1 MTSDTAAGTA
11 PIGIDDIEL
20 ATSHHVVRLDDF
32 ARANETDPAKF
43 RRGLGQDEFS
53 FPAPDEDVVTMAAAA
68 VARIIERSG
77 TEGIRTMLFAT
88 ESGTDQSK
96 AAGMAVHS
104 LLDLPSQM
112 RIVEVKEA
120 CYSATA
126 ALQAAVGIVTRS
138 PEQRVLVIASDVARY
153 ELDTAGEPTQGAGA
167 VAMLVSADP
176 KLLEIEPV
184 SGLNSADVNDF
195 WRPNDSTTAI
205 VDGALSVTA
214 YLDALTGAWTD
225 LAAQGGPT
233 MAEIDRVLY
242 HQPFTKMAKKA
253 QVHLAGLTGEDLDTE
268 IVTGAGI
275 AGSGA
280 GTTSA
285 GSDAG
290 GAVPS
295 GAAADG
301 AAAAGVVPSAS
312 ASAGPATVASAEA
325 APATVASAASDSGP
339 TVPRDTGLATS
350 TLYNRRLGNSY
361 TASLYAG
368 LCSLLDHD
376 EDLASK
382 RIGLFSYGSGSVGE
396 FFTARVVPGYERHSR
411 RRAVAAALDARVP
424 LSIDAYRALHSAELP
439 SAEDVST
446 PKVTTGPFRFAGI
459 KGRARVY
466 ERA

>member
-1 MTSDTAAGTA
+1 MTSGTAAGTA

-32 ARANETDPAKF
+32 AEANGTDPAKF
-43 RRGLGQDEFS
+43 HLGLGQDEFS

-68 VARIIERSG
+68 AAPIIERSG
-77 TEGIRTMLFAT
+77 TEGIRTILFAT
-88 ESGTDQSK
+88 ESGIDQSK

-112 RIVEVKEA
+112 RVVEVKEA

-138 PEQRVLVIASDVARY
+138 PGQRVLVIASDVARY
-153 ELDTAGEPTQGAGA
+153 ELDTPGEPTQGAGA

-184 SGLNSADVNDF
+184 SGLNSADVDDF

-225 LAAQGGPT
+225 LAAQGGPA

-268 IVTGAGI
+268 IV
-275 AGSGA
+275 A
-280 GTTSA
+280 GTP
-285 GSDAG
+285 G
-290 GAVPS
+290 G
-295 GAAADG
+295 
-301 AAAAGVVPSAS
+301 SAS
-312 ASAGPATVASAEA
+312 TR
-325 APATVASAASDSGP
+325 
-339 TVPRDTGLATS
+339 PRDTGLATS

-376 EDLASK
+376 ADLAGK

-396 FFTARVVPGYERHSR
+396 FFTARVVPGYEQQSR
-411 RRAVAAALDARVP
+411 RQAVTEALDARVP
-424 LSIDAYRALHSAELP
+424 LSIDAYRALHAAELS
-439 SAEDVST
+439 SAEDAST
-446 PKVTTGPFRFAGI
+446 PKVTAGPFRFAGV
-459 KGRARVY
+459 KGRARLY

>member
-1 MTSDTAAGTA
+1 MT

-20 ATSHHVVRLDDF
+20 TTTHHVVRLDDF
-32 ARANETDPAKF
+32 AEANGTDPNKF
-43 RRGLGQDEFS
+43 RLGLGQDEFS
-53 FPAPDEDVVTMAAAA
+53 FPAPDEDIVTMAAAA
-68 VARIIERSG
+68 AAPIIERSG

-104 LLDLPSQM
+104 LLELPSQM

-138 PEQRVLVIASDVARY
+138 PGQRVLVIASDVARY

-167 VAMLVSADP
+167 VAMLVSANP
-176 KLLEIEPV
+176 RLLEIEPV
-184 SGLNSADVNDF
+184 SGLNSADVDDF

-214 YLDALTGAWTD
+214 YLDSLTGAWND
-225 LAAQGGPT
+225 LQTQDGPG
-233 MAEIDRVLY
+233 IDEVDRILY

-253 QVHLAGLTGEDLDTE
+253 QVHLAGLTGAVLDTE
-268 IVTGAGI
+268 IVAGAQ
-275 AGSGA
+275 A
-280 GTTSA
+280 
-285 GSDAG
+285 
-290 GAVPS
+290 
-295 GAAADG
+295 
-301 AAAAGVVPSAS
+301 AS
-312 ASAGPATVASAEA
+312 AS
-325 APATVASAASDSGP
+325 D
-339 TVPRDTGLATS
+339 PRDTGLAAS

-376 EDLASK
+376 SDLAGR
-382 RIGLFSYGSGSVGE
+382 RIGFFSYGSGSVGE
-396 FFTARVVPGYERHSR
+396 FFTARVVPGYEQHSHR
-411 RRAVAAALDARVP
+411 ETVTAALDARVP
-424 LSIDAYRALHSAELP
+424 LSIDEYRALHATEMP

-446 PKVTTGPFRFAGI
+446 PKVTAGPFRFAGVT
-459 KGRARVY
+459 GRARVY
-466 ERA
+466 ERS

>member
-1 MTSDTAAGTA
+1 MT

-20 ATSHHVVRLDDF
+20 ATTHHVVRLDDF
-32 ARANETDPAKF
+32 AEANGTDPNKF
-43 RRGLGQDEFS
+43 RLGLGQDEFS
-53 FPAPDEDVVTMAAAA
+53 FPAPDEDIVTMAAAA
-68 VARIIERSG
+68 AAPIIERSG

-104 LLDLPSQM
+104 LLELPSQM
-112 RIVEVKEA
+112 RIIEVKEA

-138 PEQRVLVIASDVARY
+138 PGQRVLVIASDVARY

-167 VAMLVSADP
+167 VAMLVSANP
-176 KLLEIEPV
+176 RLLEIEPV
-184 SGLNSADVNDF
+184 SGLNSADVDDF

-214 YLDALTGAWTD
+214 YLDSLTGAWND
-225 LAAQGGPT
+225 LQTQDGPGID
-233 MAEIDRVLY
+233 EIDRILY

-253 QVHLAGLTGEDLDTE
+253 QVHLAGLTGAVLDTE
-268 IVTGAGI
+268 IVAGAQ
-275 AGSGA
+275 
-280 GTTSA
+280 T
-285 GSDAG
+285 
-290 GAVPS
+290 
-295 GAAADG
+295 
-301 AAAAGVVPSAS
+301 AS
-312 ASAGPATVASAEA
+312 AS
-325 APATVASAASDSGP
+325 D
-339 TVPRDTGLATS
+339 PRDTGLAAS

-376 EDLASK
+376 SDLAGR

-396 FFTARVVPGYERHSR
+396 FFTARVVPGYEQHSHR
-411 RRAVAAALDARVP
+411 ETVTAALDARVP
-424 LSIDAYRALHSAELP
+424 LSIDEYRALHATELP

-446 PKVTTGPFRFAGI
+446 PKVTAGPFRFAGVT
-459 KGRARVY
+459 GRARVY
-466 ERA
+466 ERS

>member
-1 MTSDTAAGTA
+1 MTSHTAAGTA

-32 ARANETDPAKF
+32 AEANGTDPAKF
-43 RRGLGQDEFS
+43 HLGLGQDEFS

-68 VARIIERSG
+68 AAPIIERSG
-77 TEGIRTMLFAT
+77 TEGIRTILFAT
-88 ESGTDQSK
+88 ESGIDQSK

-112 RIVEVKEA
+112 RVVEVKEA

-138 PEQRVLVIASDVARY
+138 PGQRVLVIASDVARY
-153 ELDTAGEPTQGAGA
+153 ELDTPGEPTQGAGA

-184 SGLNSADVNDF
+184 SGLNSADVDDF

-225 LAAQGGPT
+225 LAAQGGPA

-268 IVTGAGI
+268 IV
-275 AGSGA
+275 A
-280 GTTSA
+280 GTP
-285 GSDAG
+285 GD
-290 GAVPS
+290 
-295 GAAADG
+295 
-301 AAAAGVVPSAS
+301 SAS
-312 ASAGPATVASAEA
+312 TR
-325 APATVASAASDSGP
+325 
-339 TVPRDTGLATS
+339 PRDTGLATS

-376 EDLASK
+376 ADLAGK

-396 FFTARVVPGYERHSR
+396 FFTARVVPGYEQQSR
-411 RRAVAAALDARVP
+411 RQAVTEALDARVP
-424 LSIDAYRALHSAELP
+424 LSIDAYRALHAAELS
-439 SAEDVST
+439 SAEDAST
-446 PKVTTGPFRFAGI
+446 PKVTAGPFRFAGV
-459 KGRARVY
+459 KGRARLY

>member
-1 MTSDTAAGTA
+1 MTSHTAAGTA

-32 ARANETDPAKF
+32 AEANGTDPAKF
-43 RRGLGQDEFS
+43 HLGLGQDEFS

-68 VARIIERSG
+68 AAPIIARSG
-77 TEGIRTMLFAT
+77 TEGIRTLLFAT
-88 ESGTDQSK
+88 ESGIDQSK

-112 RIVEVKEA
+112 RVVEVKEA

-138 PEQRVLVIASDVARY
+138 PGQRVLVIASDVARY
-153 ELDTAGEPTQGAGA
+153 ELDTPGEPTQGAGA

-184 SGLNSADVNDF
+184 SGLNSADVDDF

-225 LAAQGGPT
+225 LAAQGGPE

-268 IVTGAGI
+268 IV
-275 AGSGA
+275 A
-280 GTTSA
+280 GTP
-285 GSDAG
+285 G
-290 GAVPS
+290 G
-295 GAAADG
+295 
-301 AAAAGVVPSAS
+301 SAS
-312 ASAGPATVASAEA
+312 TR
-325 APATVASAASDSGP
+325 
-339 TVPRDTGLATS
+339 PRDTGLATS

-376 EDLASK
+376 ADLAGK

-396 FFTARVVPGYERHSR
+396 FFTARVVPGYEQQSR
-411 RRAVAAALDARVP
+411 RQAVTEALDARVP
-424 LSIDAYRALHSAELP
+424 LSIDAYRALHAAELS
-439 SAEDVST
+439 SAEDAST
-446 PKVTTGPFRFAGI
+446 PKVTAGPFRFAGV
-459 KGRARVY
+459 KGRARLY

>member
-1 MTSDTAAGTA
+1 MTSHTAAGTA

-32 ARANETDPAKF
+32 AEANGTDPAKF
-43 RRGLGQDEFS
+43 HLGLGQDEFS

-68 VARIIERSG
+68 AAPIIQRSG
-77 TEGIRTMLFAT
+77 TEGIRTLLFAT
-88 ESGTDQSK
+88 ESGIDQSK

-112 RIVEVKEA
+112 RVVEVKEA

-138 PEQRVLVIASDVARY
+138 PGQRVLVIASDVARY
-153 ELDTAGEPTQGAGA
+153 ELDTPGEPTQGAGA

-184 SGLNSADVNDF
+184 SGLNSADVDDF

-225 LAAQGGPT
+225 LAAQGGPA

-268 IVTGAGI
+268 IV
-275 AGSGA
+275 A
-280 GTTSA
+280 GTP
-285 GSDAG
+285 G
-290 GAVPS
+290 G
-295 GAAADG
+295 
-301 AAAAGVVPSAS
+301 SAS
-312 ASAGPATVASAEA
+312 TR
-325 APATVASAASDSGP
+325 
-339 TVPRDTGLATS
+339 PRDTGLATS

-376 EDLASK
+376 ADLAGK

-396 FFTARVVPGYERHSR
+396 FFTARVVPGYEQQSR
-411 RRAVAAALDARVP
+411 RQAVTEALDARVP
-424 LSIDAYRALHSAELP
+424 LSIDAYRALHAAELS
-439 SAEDVST
+439 SAEDAST
-446 PKVTTGPFRFAGI
+446 PKVTAGPFRFAGV
-459 KGRARVY
+459 KGRARLY

>member
-1 MTSDTAAGTA
+1 MTSGTA

-20 ATSHHVVRLDDF
+20 ATSHHVVKLDDF
-32 ARANETDPAKF
+32 AEANGTDPAKF
-43 RRGLGQDEFS
+43 RLGLGQDEFS

-68 VARIIERSG
+68 AAPIIARSG
-77 TEGIRTMLFAT
+77 TEGIRTLLFAT
-88 ESGTDQSK
+88 ESGIDQSK

-104 LLDLPSQM
+104 LLELPSQM
-112 RIVEVKEA
+112 RVVEVKEA

-126 ALQAAVGIVTRS
+126 ALQAAVGIITRS
-138 PEQRVLVIASDVARY
+138 PGQRVLVIASDVARY
-153 ELDTAGEPTQGAGA
+153 ELDTPGEPTQGAGA
-167 VAMLVSADP
+167 VAMLVSANP

-184 SGLNSADVNDF
+184 SGLNSADVDDF

-225 LAAQGGPT
+225 LAAQGGPE

-268 IVTGAGI
+268 IVAGA
-275 AGSGA
+275 SGA
-280 GTTSA
+280 AGTDVSN
-285 GSDAG
+285 
-290 GAVPS
+290 V
-295 GAAADG
+295 AAADG
-301 AAAAGVVPSAS
+301 SADSAADGS
-312 ASAGPATVASAEA
+312 ATVV
-325 APATVASAASDSGP
+325 TGP
-339 TVPRDTGLATS
+339 LDTGLATS

-376 EDLASK
+376 ADLAGK

-396 FFTARVVPGYERHSR
+396 FFTARVVPGYEQHSR
-411 RRAVAAALDARVP
+411 RQAVTEALDARVP
-424 LSIDAYRALHSAELP
+424 LSIDEYRALHAAELS

-446 PKVTTGPFRFAGI
+446 PKVTAGPFRFAGVRD
-459 KGRARVY
+459 RARVY

>member
-1 MTSDTAAGTA
+1 MTSHTAAGTA

-32 ARANETDPAKF
+32 AEANGTDPAKF
-43 RRGLGQDEFS
+43 HLGLGQDEFS

-68 VARIIERSG
+68 AAPIIERSG
-77 TEGIRTMLFAT
+77 TAGIRTILFAT
-88 ESGTDQSK
+88 ESGIDQSK

-112 RIVEVKEA
+112 RVVEVKEA

-138 PEQRVLVIASDVARY
+138 PGQRVLVIASDVARY
-153 ELDTAGEPTQGAGA
+153 ELDTPGEPTQGAGA

-184 SGLNSADVNDF
+184 SGLNSADVDDF

-225 LAAQGGPT
+225 LAAQGGPA

-268 IVTGAGI
+268 IV
-275 AGSGA
+275 A
-280 GTTSA
+280 GTP
-285 GSDAG
+285 G
-290 GAVPS
+290 G
-295 GAAADG
+295 
-301 AAAAGVVPSAS
+301 SAS
-312 ASAGPATVASAEA
+312 TR
-325 APATVASAASDSGP
+325 
-339 TVPRDTGLATS
+339 PRDTGLATS

-376 EDLASK
+376 ADLAGK

-396 FFTARVVPGYERHSR
+396 FFTARVVPGYEQQSR
-411 RRAVAAALDARVP
+411 RQAVTEALDARVP
-424 LSIDAYRALHSAELP
+424 LSIDAYRALHAAELS
-439 SAEDVST
+439 SAEDAST
-446 PKVTTGPFRFAGI
+446 PKVTAGPFRFAGV
-459 KGRARVY
+459 KGRARLY

>member
-1 MTSDTAAGTA
+1 MTSGTAAGTA
-11 PIGIDDIEL
+11 PIGIDDFEL

-32 ARANETDPAKF
+32 AEANGTDPAKF
-43 RRGLGQDEFS
+43 HLGLGQDEFS

-68 VARIIERSG
+68 AAPIIARSG
-77 TEGIRTMLFAT
+77 TEGIRTLLFAT
-88 ESGTDQSK
+88 ESGIDQSK

-112 RIVEVKEA
+112 RVVEVKEA

-138 PEQRVLVIASDVARY
+138 PGQRVLVIASDVARY
-153 ELDTAGEPTQGAGA
+153 ELDTPGEPTQGAGA

-184 SGLNSADVNDF
+184 SGLNSADVDDF

-225 LAAQGGPT
+225 LAAQGGPA

-268 IVTGAGI
+268 IV
-275 AGSGA
+275 A
-280 GTTSA
+280 GT
-285 GSDAG
+285 AG
-290 GAVPS
+290 G
-295 GAAADG
+295 
-301 AAAAGVVPSAS
+301 SAS
-312 ASAGPATVASAEA
+312 TR
-325 APATVASAASDSGP
+325 
-339 TVPRDTGLATS
+339 PRDTGLATS

-376 EDLASK
+376 ADLAGK

-396 FFTARVVPGYERHSR
+396 FFTARVVPGYEQQSR
-411 RRAVAAALDARVP
+411 RQAVTEALDARVP
-424 LSIDAYRALHSAELP
+424 LSIDAYRALHAAELS
-439 SAEDVST
+439 SAEDAST
-446 PKVTTGPFRFAGI
+446 PKVTAGPFRFAGV
-459 KGRARVY
+459 KGRARLY

>member
-1 MTSDTAAGTA
+1 MTSGTA

-32 ARANETDPAKF
+32 AEANGTDPAKF
-43 RRGLGQDEFS
+43 HLGLGQDEFS

-68 VARIIERSG
+68 AAPIIERSG
-77 TEGIRTMLFAT
+77 TEGIRTILFAT
-88 ESGTDQSK
+88 ESGIDQSK

-112 RIVEVKEA
+112 RVVEVKEA

-138 PEQRVLVIASDVARY
+138 PGQRVLVIASDVARY
-153 ELDTAGEPTQGAGA
+153 ELDTPGEPTQGAGA

-184 SGLNSADVNDF
+184 SGLNSADVDDF

-225 LAAQGGPT
+225 LAAQGGPA

-268 IVTGAGI
+268 IV
-275 AGSGA
+275 A
-280 GTTSA
+280 GTP
-285 GSDAG
+285 G
-290 GAVPS
+290 G
-295 GAAADG
+295 
-301 AAAAGVVPSAS
+301 SAS
-312 ASAGPATVASAEA
+312 TR
-325 APATVASAASDSGP
+325 
-339 TVPRDTGLATS
+339 PRDTGLATS

-376 EDLASK
+376 ADLAGK

-396 FFTARVVPGYERHSR
+396 FFTARVVPGYEQQSR
-411 RRAVAAALDARVP
+411 RQAVTEALDARVP
-424 LSIDAYRALHSAELP
+424 LSIDAYRALHAAELS
-439 SAEDVST
+439 SAEDAST
-446 PKVTTGPFRFAGI
+446 PKVTAGPFRFAGV
-459 KGRARVY
+459 KGRARLY

>member
-1 MTSDTAAGTA
+1 MTSHTAAGTV

-32 ARANETDPAKF
+32 AEANGTDPNKF
-43 RRGLGQDEFS
+43 RLGLGQDEFS

-68 VARIIERSG
+68 AASIIQRCG
-77 TEGIRTMLFAT
+77 AEGIRTMLFAT
-88 ESGTDQSK
+88 ESGIDQSK

-112 RIVEVKEA
+112 RVVEVKEA

-138 PEQRVLVIASDVARY
+138 PGQRVLVIASDVARY
-153 ELDTAGEPTQGAGA
+153 ALDSPGEPTQGAGA

-184 SGLNSADVNDF
+184 SGLNSADVDDF

-225 LAAQGGPT
+225 LAAQGGPA

-268 IVTGAGI
+268 IV
-275 AGSGA
+275 
-280 GTTSA
+280 
-285 GSDAG
+285 
-290 GAVPS
+290 
-295 GAAADG
+295 
-301 AAAAGVVPSAS
+301 
-312 ASAGPATVASAEA
+312 ASAGAVSSGPAA
-325 APATVASAASDSGP
+325 AHSAAATDSATADSADSSVATG
-339 TVPRDTGLATS
+339 PRDTGLATS

-376 EDLASK
+376 EDLAGK

-396 FFTARVVPGYERHSR
+396 FFTARVVPGYEQHSHR
-411 RRAVAAALDARVP
+411 QSVTDALDARVP
-424 LSIDAYRALHSAELP
+424 LSIDAYRALHAAELS
-439 SAEDVST
+439 SAEDVTT
-446 PKVTTGPFRFAGI
+446 PKATAGPFRFAGI
-459 KGRARVY
+459 KGRARLY

>member
-1 MTSDTAAGTA
+1 MT

-20 ATSHHVVRLDDF
+20 ATTHHVVRLDDF
-32 ARANETDPAKF
+32 AEVNGTDPNKF
-43 RRGLGQDEFS
+43 RLGLGQDEFS
-53 FPAPDEDVVTMAAAA
+53 FPAPDEDIVTMAAAA
-68 VARIIERSG
+68 AAPIIERSG

-104 LLDLPSQM
+104 LLELPSQM

-138 PEQRVLVIASDVARY
+138 PGQRVLVIASDVARY

-167 VAMLVSADP
+167 VAMLVSANP
-176 KLLEIEPV
+176 RLLEIEPV
-184 SGLNSADVNDF
+184 SGLNSADVDDF

-214 YLDALTGAWTD
+214 YLDSLTGAWND
-225 LAAQGGPT
+225 LQTQDGPGID
-233 MAEIDRVLY
+233 EIDRILY

-253 QVHLAGLTGEDLDTE
+253 QVHLAGLTGAVLDTE
-268 IVTGAGI
+268 IVAGAQ
-275 AGSGA
+275 
-280 GTTSA
+280 T
-285 GSDAG
+285 
-290 GAVPS
+290 
-295 GAAADG
+295 
-301 AAAAGVVPSAS
+301 AS
-312 ASAGPATVASAEA
+312 AS
-325 APATVASAASDSGP
+325 D
-339 TVPRDTGLATS
+339 PRDTGLAAS

-376 EDLASK
+376 SDLAGR
-382 RIGLFSYGSGSVGE
+382 RIGFFSYGSGSVGE
-396 FFTARVVPGYERHSR
+396 FFTARVVPGYEQHSHR
-411 RRAVAAALDARVP
+411 ETVTAALDARVP
-424 LSIDAYRALHSAELP
+424 LSIDEYRALHATELP

-446 PKVTTGPFRFAGI
+446 PKVTAGPFRFAGVT
-459 KGRARVY
+459 GRARVY
-466 ERA
+466 ERS

>member
-1 MTSDTAAGTA
+1 MT

-20 ATSHHVVRLDDF
+20 TTTHHVVRLDDF
-32 ARANETDPAKF
+32 AEANGTDPNKF
-43 RRGLGQDEFS
+43 RLGLGQDEFS
-53 FPAPDEDVVTMAAAA
+53 FPAPDEDIVTMAAAA
-68 VARIIERSG
+68 AAPIIERSG

-104 LLDLPSQM
+104 LLELPSQM

-138 PEQRVLVIASDVARY
+138 PGQRVLVIASDVARY

-167 VAMLVSADP
+167 VAMLVSANP
-176 KLLEIEPV
+176 RLLEIEPV
-184 SGLNSADVNDF
+184 SGLNSADVDDF

-214 YLDALTGAWTD
+214 YLDSLTGAWND
-225 LAAQGGPT
+225 LQTQDGPGID
-233 MAEIDRVLY
+233 EIDRILY

-253 QVHLAGLTGEDLDTE
+253 QVHLAGLTGAVLDTE
-268 IVTGAGI
+268 IVAGAQ
-275 AGSGA
+275 
-280 GTTSA
+280 T
-285 GSDAG
+285 
-290 GAVPS
+290 
-295 GAAADG
+295 
-301 AAAAGVVPSAS
+301 AS
-312 ASAGPATVASAEA
+312 AS
-325 APATVASAASDSGP
+325 D
-339 TVPRDTGLATS
+339 PRDTGLAAS

-376 EDLASK
+376 SDLAGR
-382 RIGLFSYGSGSVGE
+382 RIGFFSYGSGSVGE
-396 FFTARVVPGYERHSR
+396 FFTARVVPGYEQHSHR
-411 RRAVAAALDARVP
+411 ETVTAALDARVP
-424 LSIDAYRALHSAELP
+424 LSIDEYRALHATELP

-446 PKVTTGPFRFAGI
+446 PKVTAGPFRFAGVT
-459 KGRARVY
+459 GRARVY
-466 ERA
+466 ERS

>member
-1 MTSDTAAGTA
+1 MTSGTAAGTA

-32 ARANETDPAKF
+32 AEANGTDPAKF
-43 RRGLGQDEFS
+43 HLGLGQDEFS

-68 VARIIERSG
+68 AAPIIARSG
-77 TEGIRTMLFAT
+77 TEGIRTLLFAT
-88 ESGTDQSK
+88 ESGIDQSK

-112 RIVEVKEA
+112 RVVEVKEA

-126 ALQAAVGIVTRS
+126 ALQAAVGIITRS
-138 PEQRVLVIASDVARY
+138 PGQRVLVIASDVARY
-153 ELDTAGEPTQGAGA
+153 ELDTPGEPTQGAGA
-167 VAMLVSADP
+167 VAMLVSANP

-184 SGLNSADVNDF
+184 SGLNSADVDDF

-225 LAAQGGPT
+225 LAAQGGPE

-268 IVTGAGI
+268 IV
-275 AGSGA
+275 A
-280 GTTSA
+280 GTP
-285 GSDAG
+285 GD
-290 GAVPS
+290 
-295 GAAADG
+295 
-301 AAAAGVVPSAS
+301 SAS
-312 ASAGPATVASAEA
+312 TR
-325 APATVASAASDSGP
+325 
-339 TVPRDTGLATS
+339 PRDTGLATS

-376 EDLASK
+376 ADLAGK

-396 FFTARVVPGYERHSR
+396 FFTARVVPGYEQQSR
-411 RRAVAAALDARVP
+411 RQAVTEALDARVP
-424 LSIDAYRALHSAELP
+424 LSIDAYRALHAAELS
-439 SAEDVST
+439 SAEDAST
-446 PKVTTGPFRFAGI
+446 PKVTAGPFRFAGV
-459 KGRARVY
+459 KGRARLY

>member
-1 MTSDTAAGTA
+1 MTSHTAAGTA

-32 ARANETDPAKF
+32 AEANGTDPAKF
-43 RRGLGQDEFS
+43 HLGLGQDEFS

-68 VARIIERSG
+68 AAPIIARSG
-77 TEGIRTMLFAT
+77 TEGIRTLLFAT

-112 RIVEVKEA
+112 RVVEVKEA

-126 ALQAAVGIVTRS
+126 ALQAAVGIITRS
-138 PEQRVLVIASDVARY
+138 PGQRVLVIASDVARY
-153 ELDTAGEPTQGAGA
+153 ELDTPGEPTQGAGA
-167 VAMLVSADP
+167 VAMLVSANP

-184 SGLNSADVNDF
+184 SGLNSADVDDF

-225 LAAQGGPT
+225 LAAQGGPE

-268 IVTGAGI
+268 IV
-275 AGSGA
+275 A
-280 GTTSA
+280 GTP
-285 GSDAG
+285 GD
-290 GAVPS
+290 
-295 GAAADG
+295 
-301 AAAAGVVPSAS
+301 SAS
-312 ASAGPATVASAEA
+312 TR
-325 APATVASAASDSGP
+325 
-339 TVPRDTGLATS
+339 PRDTGLATS

-376 EDLASK
+376 ADLAGK

-396 FFTARVVPGYERHSR
+396 FFTARVVPGYEQQSR
-411 RRAVAAALDARVP
+411 RQAVTEALDARVP
-424 LSIDAYRALHSAELP
+424 LSIDAYRALHAAELS
-439 SAEDVST
+439 SAEDAST
-446 PKVTTGPFRFAGI
+446 PKVTAGPFRFAGV
-459 KGRARVY
+459 KGRARLY

>member
-1 MTSDTAAGTA
+1 MTSHTAAGTA

-32 ARANETDPAKF
+32 AEANGTDPAKF
-43 RRGLGQDEFS
+43 HLGLGQDEFS

-68 VARIIERSG
+68 AAPIIERSG
-77 TEGIRTMLFAT
+77 TEGIRTILFAT
-88 ESGTDQSK
+88 ESGIDQSK

-112 RIVEVKEA
+112 RVVEVKEA

-138 PEQRVLVIASDVARY
+138 PGQRVLVIASDVARY
-153 ELDTAGEPTQGAGA
+153 ELDTPGEPTQGAGA

-184 SGLNSADVNDF
+184 SGLNSADVDDF

-225 LAAQGGPT
+225 LAAQGGPA

-268 IVTGAGI
+268 IV
-275 AGSGA
+275 A
-280 GTTSA
+280 GTP
-285 GSDAG
+285 G
-290 GAVPS
+290 G
-295 GAAADG
+295 
-301 AAAAGVVPSAS
+301 SAS
-312 ASAGPATVASAEA
+312 TR
-325 APATVASAASDSGP
+325 
-339 TVPRDTGLATS
+339 PRDTGLATS

-376 EDLASK
+376 ADLAGK

-396 FFTARVVPGYERHSR
+396 FFTARVVPGYEQQSR
-411 RRAVAAALDARVP
+411 RQAVTEALDARVP
-424 LSIDAYRALHSAELP
+424 LSIDAYRALHAAELS
-439 SAEDVST
+439 SAEDAST
-446 PKVTTGPFRFAGI
+446 PKVTAGPFRFAGV
-459 KGRARVY
+459 KGRARLY

>member
-1 MTSDTAAGTA
+1 MTSHTAAGTA

-32 ARANETDPAKF
+32 AEANGTDPAKF
-43 RRGLGQDEFS
+43 HLGLGQDEFS

-68 VARIIERSG
+68 AAPIIERSG
-77 TEGIRTMLFAT
+77 TEGIRTILFAT
-88 ESGTDQSK
+88 ESGIDQSK

-112 RIVEVKEA
+112 RVVEVKEA

-138 PEQRVLVIASDVARY
+138 PGQRVLVIASDVARY
-153 ELDTAGEPTQGAGA
+153 EIDTPGEPTQGAGA

-184 SGLNSADVNDF
+184 SGLNSADVDDF

-225 LAAQGGPT
+225 LAAQGGPA

-268 IVTGAGI
+268 IV
-275 AGSGA
+275 A
-280 GTTSA
+280 GT
-285 GSDAG
+285 AG
-290 GAVPS
+290 G
-295 GAAADG
+295 
-301 AAAAGVVPSAS
+301 SAS
-312 ASAGPATVASAEA
+312 TR
-325 APATVASAASDSGP
+325 
-339 TVPRDTGLATS
+339 PRDTGLATS

-376 EDLASK
+376 ADLAGK

-396 FFTARVVPGYERHSR
+396 FFTARVVPGYEQQSR
-411 RRAVAAALDARVP
+411 RQAVTEALDARVP
-424 LSIDAYRALHSAELP
+424 LSIDAYRALHAAELS
-439 SAEDVST
+439 SAEDAST
-446 PKVTTGPFRFAGI
+446 PKVTAGPFRFAGV
-459 KGRARVY
+459 KGRARHY

>member
-1 MTSDTAAGTA
+1 MTSHTAAGTA

-32 ARANETDPAKF
+32 AEANGTDPAKF
-43 RRGLGQDEFS
+43 HLGLGQDEFS

-68 VARIIERSG
+68 AAPIIERSG
-77 TEGIRTMLFAT
+77 TEGIRTILFAT
-88 ESGTDQSK
+88 ESGIDQSK

-112 RIVEVKEA
+112 RVVEVKEA

-138 PEQRVLVIASDVARY
+138 PGQRVLVIASDVARY
-153 ELDTAGEPTQGAGA
+153 EIDTPGEPTQGAGA

-184 SGLNSADVNDF
+184 SGLNSADVDDF

-225 LAAQGGPT
+225 LAAQGGPA

-268 IVTGAGI
+268 IV
-275 AGSGA
+275 A
-280 GTTSA
+280 GTP
-285 GSDAG
+285 G
-290 GAVPS
+290 G
-295 GAAADG
+295 
-301 AAAAGVVPSAS
+301 SAS
-312 ASAGPATVASAEA
+312 TR
-325 APATVASAASDSGP
+325 
-339 TVPRDTGLATS
+339 PRDTGLATS

-376 EDLASK
+376 ADLAGK

-396 FFTARVVPGYERHSR
+396 FFTARVVPGYEQQSR
-411 RRAVAAALDARVP
+411 RQAVTEALDARVP
-424 LSIDAYRALHSAELP
+424 LSIDAYRALHAAELS
-439 SAEDVST
+439 SAEDAST
-446 PKVTTGPFRFAGI
+446 PKVTAGPFRFAGV
-459 KGRARVY
+459 KGRARLY

>member
-1 MTSDTAAGTA
+1 MTSGTAAGTA
-11 PIGIDDIEL
+11 PIGIDDFEL

-32 ARANETDPAKF
+32 AEANGTDPAKF
-43 RRGLGQDEFS
+43 HLGLGQDEFS

-68 VARIIERSG
+68 AAPIIQRSG
-77 TEGIRTMLFAT
+77 TEGIRTLLFAT

-112 RIVEVKEA
+112 RVVEVKEA

-126 ALQAAVGIVTRS
+126 ALQAAVGIITRS
-138 PEQRVLVIASDVARY
+138 PGQRVLVIASDVARY
-153 ELDTAGEPTQGAGA
+153 ELDTPGEPTQGAGA
-167 VAMLVSADP
+167 VAMLVSANP

-184 SGLNSADVNDF
+184 SGLNSADVDDF

-225 LAAQGGPT
+225 LAAQGGPE

-268 IVTGAGI
+268 IV
-275 AGSGA
+275 A
-280 GTTSA
+280 GTP
-285 GSDAG
+285 G
-290 GAVPS
+290 G
-295 GAAADG
+295 
-301 AAAAGVVPSAS
+301 SAS
-312 ASAGPATVASAEA
+312 TR
-325 APATVASAASDSGP
+325 
-339 TVPRDTGLATS
+339 PRDTGLATS

-376 EDLASK
+376 ADLAGK

-396 FFTARVVPGYERHSR
+396 FFTARVVPGYEQQSR
-411 RRAVAAALDARVP
+411 RQAVTEALDARVP
-424 LSIDAYRALHSAELP
+424 LSIDAYRALHAAELS
-439 SAEDVST
+439 SAEDAST
-446 PKVTTGPFRFAGI
+446 PKVTAGPFRFAGV
-459 KGRARVY
+459 KGRARLY